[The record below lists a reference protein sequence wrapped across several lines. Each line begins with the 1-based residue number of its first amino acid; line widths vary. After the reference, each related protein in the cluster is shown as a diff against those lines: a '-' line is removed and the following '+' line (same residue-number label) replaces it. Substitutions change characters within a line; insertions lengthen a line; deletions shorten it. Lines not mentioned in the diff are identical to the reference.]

1 MNPDLEALLKA
12 FDAFHEASGSE
23 ARRLRSEYYARLADS
38 SASVGASADTLDKLI
53 RYKHGPWKLA
63 QKGPPAIPP
72 KA

>member
-12 FDAFHEASGSE
+12 FDAFHEASASE
-23 ARRLRSEYYARLADS
+23 ARQLRSVYYAQLADC
-38 SASVGASADTLDKLI
+38 AARIPANADTLDKLI

-63 QKGPPAIPP
+63 QKRPPAIPP